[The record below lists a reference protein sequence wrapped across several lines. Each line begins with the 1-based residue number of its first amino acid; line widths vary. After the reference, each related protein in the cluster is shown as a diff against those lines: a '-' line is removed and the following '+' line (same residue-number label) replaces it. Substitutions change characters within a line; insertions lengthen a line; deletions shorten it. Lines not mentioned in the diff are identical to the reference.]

1 MKTTIKQQRQQS
13 QANRSN
19 VKRIAILGM
28 LSLICVLG
36 VSASIQKIELSF
48 NESDFDYVVD
58 ASTHNTHVECPK
70 SNATYPG
77 KGLPALPLLS
87 ENILLKPGHEYVST
101 KVTYIKRVVKE
112 RVTLDKCKE
121 QLPTDISIGD
131 SQPSG
136 NEPYAYDFPDSVYML
151 SGISPVEGYQVLHY
165 VISPYEYVRSS
176 GTLYFIDKM
185 TLEIETK
192 DLETSSGSSGL
203 TMFNHELVG
212 SLVNNTAVLDH
223 DPLST
228 GYSTPID
235 YLLITSDALAD
246 SFQPLLDWKHVKGLR
261 VAVRTVEEID
271 SRYTG
276 SDLPY
281 KIKRCIQDFHN
292 YNGVRFVLLGGDTE
306 VVPTRYCIMPNL
318 VDEKSDPQAYTIPT
332 DKYYACLGK
341 NFNWD
346 KNGNGIYGEP
356 EDDVD
361 LMDDVYLTR
370 IPVNTPTD
378 AYNVSMKFVESEKD
392 PKWNGN
398 MLMAG
403 SALWDYAYR
412 HSDAEY
418 KGDRLFNEHIEPY
431 LEGNK
436 VKFFD
441 TGTDFEEGARYDL
454 TPYNLYQ
461 ELCKGY
467 SFVEY
472 IGHGSCYSWYV
483 ENNEQFKSWPDAE
496 RLVTDINTTVITTC
510 SCSTN
515 YFDCTERSG
524 FGPCLSET
532 FIRNVEGGVV
542 AYFGCSRAGFGTM
555 GPISTYGTS
564 LRYDASFYD
573 MLFSD
578 RIINKNFG
586 KIATLAKLQRVGL
599 VLSDALVYE
608 DGWLDCRQERWVQF
622 GQNPVGDPEMPLFT
636 ATPKTFD
643 NAKCTVTMKPG
654 LISSGVSFVTTIDTG
669 EDDCRVCITSEED
682 NGERV
687 FKVYDNVRTV
697 SCDGMLFDCIAT
709 ITKQNFKPKQ
719 IYAYNKSAAEMSNGG
734 GKILSCDANSEPEKI
749 ALSLQIPESVSDVK
763 VVVSDY
769 ELGSQTIQT
778 LSKGDL
784 ANTSNVP
791 VSIVKEGTPKT
802 HVVSLVIDGQ
812 VHDSINVL
820 K

>member
-306 VVPTRYCIMPNL
+306 VVPTRYCNMGTYRFNK
-318 VDEKSDPQAYTIPT
+318 DDPQSNNIPT

-341 NFNWD
+341 TFSWD
-346 KNGNGIYGEP
+346 KNGNGVYGEA

-361 LMDDVYLTR
+361 LLDDVYLTR
-370 IPVNTPTD
+370 IPVNTATD
-378 AYNVSMKFVESEKD
+378 AYNVSLKFIDSEKN
-392 PKWNGN
+392 PVWYGQ
-398 MLMAG
+398 MLLAG
-403 SALWDYAYR
+403 CMLRRDVTFSP
-412 HSDAEY
+412 SDAELM
-418 KGDRLFNEHIEPY
+418 GMRLYNEHIAPHRVISMY
-431 LEGNK
+431 K
-436 VKFFD
+436 YFD
-441 TGTDFEEGARYDL
+441 TDTSFGDGAQHDL
-454 TPYNLYQ
+454 TPDGLVSD
-461 ELCKGY
+461 LCEG
-467 SFVEY
+467 FNFIEY
-472 IGHGSCYSWYV
+472 IGHGSPYHWEV
-483 ENNEQFKSWPDAE
+483 EYQDLFRSIPHAQSVKSDY
-496 RLVTDINTTVITTC
+496 NTTIITTP

-515 YFDCTERSG
+515 YFDCSEQSG
-524 FGPCLSET
+524 FGPCLSEV
-532 FIRNVEGGVV
+532 FIRNPQSGVV
-542 AYFGCSRAGFGTM
+542 GYFGCSRSGFYDSGIIDGY
-555 GPISTYGTS
+555 GPS

-573 MLFSD
+573 MLFSET
-578 RIINKNFG
+578 ITNKNFG
-586 KIATLAKLQRVGL
+586 KVTSLAKLQRISL
-599 VLSDALVYE
+599 IFSDKQLI
-608 DGWLDCRQERWVQF
+608 DGETITAKDERWVQY
-622 GQNPVGDPEMPLFT
+622 GINPVGDPEMPLFT
-636 ATPKTFD
+636 AEPMTFD
-643 NAKCTVTMKPG
+643 NAKCTISMKPG
-654 LISSGVSFVTTIDTG
+654 LISSGLSFVTTIDTG
-669 EDDCRVCITSEED
+669 EDGCRVCITSEED
-682 NGERV
+682 NGERF

-697 SCDGMLFDCIAT
+697 TCDGMLLDCIAT

-719 IYAYNKSAAEMSNGG
+719 IYAYNKSAIGIDNG
-734 GKILSCDANSEPEKI
+734 GKILSCDANSGSDRI
-749 ALSLQIPESVSDVK
+749 MLSLQIPEGADDVK

-769 ELGSQTIQT
+769 ELGSQNIQT
-778 LSKGDL
+778 LSKEDVT
-784 ANTSNVP
+784 NSSNVS
-791 VSIVKEGTPKT
+791 VSVTNAGIPKT
-802 HVVSLVIDGQ
+802 HVVSLVVDGT
-812 VHDSINVL
+812 VRDSINVL